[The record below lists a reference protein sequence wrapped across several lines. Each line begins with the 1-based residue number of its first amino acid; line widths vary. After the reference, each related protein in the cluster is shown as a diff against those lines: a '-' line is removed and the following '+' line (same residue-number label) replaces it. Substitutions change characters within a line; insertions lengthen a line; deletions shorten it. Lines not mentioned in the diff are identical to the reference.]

1 MKNRNKYLL
10 TIPNCPQNRSIA
22 KTGKITMR
30 IFSFGENHE
39 TGKKEKETPA
49 SFRYCASNS
58 RSHGTV
64 REGRL
69 VREEKA
75 WSFHNKMF
83 SERQY

>member
-39 TGKKEKETPA
+39 TGKKEKKITINTHYNH
-49 SFRYCASNS
+49 FNS
-58 RSHGTV
+58 
-64 REGRL
+64 
-69 VREEKA
+69 
-75 WSFHNKMF
+75 
-83 SERQY
+83 

>member
-39 TGKKEKETPA
+39 TGKKEKK
-49 SFRYCASNS
+49 N
-58 RSHGTV
+58 
-64 REGRL
+64 
-69 VREEKA
+69 
-75 WSFHNKMF
+75 HN
-83 SERQY
+83 